1 MEIVIIFVCLIL
13 VFGFFYCLRKYCKN
27 FNKTYDQTLID
38 DYNELDEEIDLEA
51 NSKPSNTELAQINYI
66 SQSTDEC
73 SICLETLE
81 NKEITQFECLHKYHK
96 ECINDWINRRN
107 NNINCPECGI

>member
-1 MEIVIIFVCLIL
+1 MEIVIIFVFLIL
-13 VFGFFYCLRKYCKN
+13 SIGFFYFIRKYCKN
-27 FNKTYDQTLID
+27 LNKTNDETLLD
-38 DYNELDEEIDLEA
+38 DYDELDDELDLEA
-51 NSKPSNTELAQINYI
+51 NTKPSNTELAQINYI
-66 SQSTDEC
+66 SKSTDEC
-73 SICLETLE
+73 SICLETLK